1 VKPPPFAYRRV
12 EAPEEAVELLVRYG
26 DEAKVLAGGQ
36 SLVPMLALRLVR
48 PAVLIDV
55 SRITALR
62 HATRDG
68 ETLRIGAL
76 ARHRDLADAAVG
88 GPDDGYGVV
97 RRIVPLVGHEPI
109 RTRGTFGGSVA
120 HADPAAEWPLLS
132 VLLDAE
138 LVALGPAGE
147 RTIPAADFFLGYFTT
162 ALESDELLV
171 EARLPRPWRGAA
183 VHEHARRHGD
193 FALVSAATAVETGE
207 DGRCTAARVA
217 LGAVDDVPLRV
228 PQAERVLV
236 GSRLQDE
243 AIAESAAAAAAAID
257 PPDDIHA
264 SGGHRRQLAAVLLR
278 RALTEA
284 RERTGTLAA
293 A

>member
-1 VKPPPFAYRRV
+1 MKPPPFAYRRV
-12 EAPEEAVELLVRYG
+12 EAPEEAVELLARYG

-55 SRITALR
+55 SRIVSLR
-62 HATRDG
+62 HATREGDV
-68 ETLRIGAL
+68 LRIGAL

-97 RRIVPLVGHEPI
+97 RRVVPLVGHEPI

-138 LVALGPAGE
+138 LIALGPAGE
-147 RTIPAADFFLGYFTT
+147 RAIPAAEFFLGYFATS
-162 ALESDELLV
+162 LEPDELLV
-171 EARLPRPWRGAA
+171 EARFPRPWRGAA

-193 FALVSAATAVETGE
+193 FALVCAATAVDVGE
-207 DGRCTAARVA
+207 DGACTAARVA
-217 LGAVDDVPLRV
+217 LGAVDDLPLRV
-228 PQAERVLV
+228 ADAERVLV
-236 GSRLQDE
+236 GSSLQEE
-243 AIAESAAAAAAAID
+243 AIAEAADAAAAAID
-257 PPDDIHA
+257 PPADVHA
-264 SGGHRRQLAAVLLR
+264 SAPHRRRLAAVLVR

-284 RERTGTLAA
+284 RDRAATPAA